1 MRFIRTVFV
10 ALVIAGMSASQSF
23 AAEDGAIYGT
33 VKAMGHKDVLAKWSA
48 QTTEKSNDSL
58 GYGDASNLPAGAID
72 YSNLSGI
79 YAILDD
85 PNYKGGRFH
94 EVRIEPDGSWPSAL
108 AVAVGDKLHVNNETE
123 NDITVYLAGDGDD
136 DIQELPVIE
145 AGRSETLVVELSGQL
160 ELGVDEIESVSVPVV
175 SGRGW
180 RTQRLSSGDDYEFD
194 DIKPGDYSLVFWFW
208 RLGSIT
214 QKVTVGAGK
223 RIKMDQILS
232 VDRIVK

>member
-1 MRFIRTVFV
+1 VSAAPSFGGDNGTV
-10 ALVIAGMSASQSF
+10 
-23 AAEDGAIYGT
+23 YGT

-48 QTTEKSNDSL
+48 QTTEKTSDSQ
-58 GYGDASNLPAGAID
+58 GYGTDDNLPAGAID

-85 PNYKGGRFH
+85 SNYKGGRFH
-94 EVRIEPDGSWPSAL
+94 EVRIEADGSWPSAL
-108 AVAVGDKLHVNNETE
+108 AVAVGDKLRVNNETD

-145 AGRSETLVVELSGQL
+145 AGRSETLVVELTGQL
-160 ELGVDEIESVSVPVV
+160 ELGVDELEDVSVPVV

-180 RTQRLSSGDDYEFD
+180 RTQRLSSGDDYEFE
-194 DIKPGDYSLVFWFW
+194 DIKPGNYSLVFWFW

-214 QKVTVGAGK
+214 QSVTVGPGK
-223 RIKMDQILS
+223 RVKMDQILS